1 MVSVPLRD
9 IRRGGEG
16 GVTLPICISSHLM
29 LMMMTI
35 IFIINITW
43 RLASRLRHSFFVTN
57 RQTLH
62 HNMYIDGVDDGDDD
76 DVWHDTASASHSGLG
91 TRFPP
96 TQLFSSLPLLFL
108 LLYLQIIILSLL
120 LLLFPPSQLFSS
132 LLFLHFFQNSSK
144 T

>member
-1 MVSVPLRD
+1 MVSVPLKD

-16 GVTLPICISSHLM
+16 GVTLPISISSHLM

-62 HNMYIDGVDDGDDD
+62 HNMYIDGVDDDDDD

-96 TQLFSSLPLLFL
+96 TQLFP
-108 LLYLQIIILSLL
+108 SLL
-120 LLLFPPSQLFSS
+120 LLF
-132 LLFLHFFQNSSK
+132 LFLNLQIISRFVCCFDPRNSSK